1 MESYSSREFDLYFLV
16 SLFSCFDHFI
26 GVFYYLVDRSMLSCY
41 HGVHGQLRRA
51 FAFFFVVVDF
61 FLNNNNLQFLT
72 SKIERVLGK
81 KNRSRQTISMVFTF
95 YQSLKEREI
104 AYLM

>member
-1 MESYSSREFDLYFLV
+1 MEFMDSHEELLLFL
-16 SLFSCFDHFI
+16 LLLLI
-26 GVFYYLVDRSMLSCY
+26 
-41 HGVHGQLRRA
+41 
-51 FAFFFVVVDF
+51 F